1 MSRACH
7 AISSCLSQLLLDEE
21 GPQMRQLPGTSRREN
36 SDLNQSPADN
46 ARVGGLG
53 LVTELGL
60 TLLIIM
66 KKQDQ

>member
-1 MSRACH
+1 
-7 AISSCLSQLLLDEE
+7 
-21 GPQMRQLPGTSRREN
+21 MRQLPGTSRREN